1 PRKYKKIGKRL
12 STLFHRLGLLGIVMA
27 RSPRRHY
34 NDNNNHNH
42 EYSFQDS
49 TRDKMSILAMHTPPP
64 PHSLFRSPGH
74 WDLQQPSPD
83 CSRPR
88 TESQTIALP
97 PIRQTIP
104 ELQIRLDQAMLEG
117 RHLAFRSPT
126 VAGLGSLAS
135 PEYVHSP
142 NASKRRRVSME
153 DESSHSQ
160 IPRLYRS
167 PERTFPRQ
175 LSSPRREVPVSAST
189 TGTWASPTRSSPLA
203 SATGPGPIEIS
214 GGARLEPRPMMPG
227 VVKLE
232 CPPMT
237 MHQQQQQQQQQEG
250 RGENG
255 PETPHQ
261 PFRLHDY
268 SYAYHHHHHHHHHAT
283 NRHQSFSALSPSG
296 RPPHERA
303 AVYHPQYPG
312 EMVVGGDAKQRKR
325 RGNLPKETTDKLRAW
340 FVAHLHHP
348 YPTEEEKQELMRQTG
363 LQMNQI
369 SNWFINA
376 RRRQLPAMMNSVRA
390 ESEVMRVGSSSS
402 SNGGG
407 IGIGGGPVGGPDLD
421 YGGKGGGL
429 PLSDG
434 EGCAYDD
441 DMRGLRKRR
450 AGELSR
456 ESV

>member
-1 PRKYKKIGKRL
+1 
-12 STLFHRLGLLGIVMA
+12 MD
-27 RSPRRHY
+27 RSPRRH
-34 NDNNNHNH
+34 NH
-42 EYSFQDS
+42 EYSIQDS
-49 TRDKMSILAMHTPPP
+49 TRCKMSILAMHTPPP
-64 PHSLFRSPGH
+64 PHSIFRSPGH
-74 WDLQQPSPD
+74 WDSQPLSD
-83 CSRPR
+83 CARPR
-88 TESQTIALP
+88 TENQTIALP

-104 ELQIRLDQAMLEG
+104 ELQIRLDQAMLDG

-142 NASKRRRVSME
+142 NANKRRRVSMD
-153 DESSHSQ
+153 DEAPSHSQ

-167 PERTFPRQ
+167 PERPFPRQ
-175 LSSPRREVPVSAST
+175 LSSPRREVPMSAST

-203 SATGPGPIEIS
+203 SSGGGPVEIS
-214 GGARLEPRPMMPG
+214 SSGSSSRMEPRPMMPG

-232 CPPMT
+232 CPPMS
-237 MHQQQQQQQQQEG
+237 MHEG
-250 RGENG
+250 RDSG
-255 PETPHQ
+255 PESAASLDGRHHQ
-261 PFRLHDY
+261 PYRLHDY
-268 SYAYHHHHHHHHHAT
+268 SYAYHHHHHHHHHHAA
-283 NRHQSFSALSPSG
+283 NRHQSLSGVSSG
-296 RPPHERA
+296 RPPQER

-312 EMVVGGDAKQRKR
+312 EVVGAGDAKQRKR

-390 ESEVMRVGSSSS
+390 ESEVMRVGA
-402 SNGGG
+402 GGG
-407 IGIGGGPVGGPDLD
+407 VAAGELD
-421 YGGKGGGL
+421 YAGGAKGL